1 MRPASPSKE
10 KTWPGFLYL
19 ATAIR
24 CARTTAS
31 VGRWPSSFFVRT
43 VVPTSKRYRHQLTP
57 ELAPAVSRADAVIF
71 VDSEQGGTAG
81 EIGCREVRSESMPH
95 SFTHHLTPGAL
106 LALSS
111 ELFGA
116 CPRAYLLSIH
126 GENYAAGQ
134 TLSPLVEAR
143 LPDLQSRLLGL
154 IQQNLASTPIAC

>member
-1 MRPASPSKE
+1 MARILVLGYGNPMRSDDGLGWKVAVE
-10 KTWPGFLYL
+10 LFRTN
-19 ATAIR
+19 R
-24 CARTTAS
+24 CPDVEAL
-31 VGRWPSSFFVRT
+31 PC
-43 VVPTSKRYRHQLTP
+43 HQLTP